1 MKFTPFFVHKK
12 ISLGQAISIVDVIV
26 KHISFQSLL
35 DHLSLFYCSLVLYK
49 VIFYTEILTG
59 KVVLWCFS
67 GVKKSIIQLFKSKS
81 QYRT

>member
-59 KVVLWCFS
+59 KVVLWCFFS
-67 GVKKSIIQLFKSKS
+67 SETIQLFKSKS
-81 QYRT
+81 QYKT